1 MDAIKKK
8 MASLREKL
16 ESAEGRSKKAEDELI
31 ATQHKSAE
39 VMTGGTLGLIK
50 QVTSQGTVL
59 WESARLK

>member
-39 VMTGGTLGLIK
+39 VMIRHK
-50 QVTSQGTVL
+50 
-59 WESARLK
+59 